1 MSRRGWVAFLG
12 LALAYLLAQWL
23 YFGVRGLRPDSFL
36 VYGLERSDWL
46 LAGAF
51 ALATLAVGLALRRW
65 LREGDG
71 LRLTLWTVFLFE
83 LAAYTYALGLE
94 LASRVQ
100 PRPAFG
106 SVFIPGGWRYV
117 LAGYAV
123 IVALLFVYSWFW
135 IKISNRLS
143 GRHRPVLPLFGQ
155 ALTHL
160 LMWTLVVL
168 VYYPVLQVVSAS
180 FDPRNNLFSFR
191 KVHSSWLL
199 VRAKVLP
206 ALDQVSWANYAKLV
220 NGVVIY
226 PWQWALLAL
235 ALALLLA
242 ALLLAW
248 LARRGGGEALGV
260 WHGRALFGFAAAL
273 FVLVVF
279 LSPDQF
285 TGVGTESKFILWV
298 RNTLLVSGSSGLL
311 AIALTATAGYAFARF
326 DFPGRYPTL
335 LTFIF
340 IQMFPGF
347 LALVAIY
354 YLLSWLDLLNTFT
367 GLLLAYSGGIISFG
381 SWVYKGYVE
390 SLGRSLEEAAYIDG
404 ATRWQAF
411 TRIVLPLSAPMFVFI
426 FLLQFVGTY
435 SEFIMANLVLTGVD
449 KWTVGLGLYSFTTGQ
464 FSTKWG
470 LFAAASVL
478 GSLPILLIFYGFQQ
492 YFVSGY
498 TAGAVK
504 E

>member
-1 MSRRGWVAFLG
+1 VSRRGWAAFAG
-12 LALAYLLAQWL
+12 LLLAYLAAQWA
-23 YFGVRGLRPDSFL
+23 FFAGRGLRPNSFL
-36 VYGLERSDWL
+36 VYGLERGDWL
-46 LAGAF
+46 V
-51 ALATLAVGLALRRW
+51 ALGFVLVAAALGYGLRR
-65 LREGDG
+65 LLDETDG
-71 LRLTLWTVFLFE
+71 LRLTLWTLGLAE
-83 LAAYTYALGLE
+83 LAAYTWGLSLE

-100 PRPAFG
+100 PKPAFG
-106 SVFIPGGWRYV
+106 AVFIPGGWRYV
-117 LAGYAV
+117 LAGYAAAV
-123 IVALLFVYSWFW
+123 VFLFVYSWAV
-135 IKISNRLS
+135 IKVGNRLT
-143 GRHRPVLPLFGQ
+143 GRRRPVGPLFGQ

-160 LMWTLVVL
+160 FMWTLVIL

-206 ALDQVSWANYAKLV
+206 AIDNVSWANYAKLV
-220 NGVVIY
+220 DGVVIY
-226 PWQWALLAL
+226 PWQWAVLAL
-235 ALALLLA
+235 ALGLLLVALLLA
-242 ALLLAW
+242 L
-248 LARRGGGEALGV
+248 LARRGGDEALKV

-285 TGVGTESKFILWV
+285 TGTGTESKFVLWV

-326 DFPGRYPTL
+326 SFPGRYPTL

-435 SEFIMANLVLTGVD
+435 SEFIMANLVLTGVE

>member
-1 MSRRGWVAFLG
+1 MAAAYFL
-12 LALAYLLAQWL
+12 A
-23 YFGVRGLRPDSFL
+23 VRGYYGAVGERPNSFL
-36 VYGLERSDWL
+36 VYGLERGHYGVAL
-46 LAGAF
+46 AF
-51 ALATLAVGLALRRW
+51 ALAVVLVGLALRRW
-65 LREGDG
+65 LEDEDG
-71 LRLTLWTVFLFE
+71 LRVALWTAGVLE
-83 LAAYTYALGLE
+83 LGAYTLGLGLE

-100 PRPAFG
+100 PHPAFG
-106 SVFIPGGWRYV
+106 SIFIPGGWRYV

-123 IVALLFVYSWFW
+123 AVLVLFVYSWVV
-135 IKISNRLS
+135 IKVGNRLT
-143 GRHRPVLPLFGQ
+143 GRRRPVGPLFGQ

-160 LMWTLVVL
+160 FMWTLVVL

-191 KVHSSWLL
+191 KVESSWLL

-206 ALDQVSWANYAKLV
+206 SFSNVSWANYAKLV
-220 NGVVIY
+220 DGVVIY
-226 PWQWALLAL
+226 PWQWAVLAL
-235 ALALLLA
+235 ALGLLLA
-242 ALLLAW
+242 ALLLAL
-248 LARRGGGEALGV
+248 LARRGGDEALKV

-285 TGVGTESKFILWV
+285 TGVGTESKFLLWV
-298 RNTLLVSGSSGLL
+298 RNTLLVSSSSGLL